1 MSPYIRR
8 LITFTLFLW
17 LGLAIGAYF
26 QIPSRIQTA
35 LQVKIP

>member
-1 MSPYIRR
+1 MSQTTRR
-8 LITFTLFLW
+8 LITFTLLLW

-35 LQVKIP
+35 LQVKTP